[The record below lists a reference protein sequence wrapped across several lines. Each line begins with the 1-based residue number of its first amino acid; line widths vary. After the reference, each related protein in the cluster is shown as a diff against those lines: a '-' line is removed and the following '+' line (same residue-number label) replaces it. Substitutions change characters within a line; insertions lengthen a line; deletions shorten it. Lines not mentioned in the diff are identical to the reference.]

1 MTQEEIKLFFDFWAG
16 QIIASVFFVC
26 IVAIIVTSVIT
37 DYLRLFTD
45 KKKELDKNRDLDKEL
60 AENFGIFKEKIGHK
74 ISIQESLF
82 IWCAISSLGSG
93 GRVARMLFES
103 GVSVFKF
110 PDGTAISL
118 FLRFLIYLNLLFVFY
133 HLSKDK
139 RIKEGIIKDDGNTGL
154 FVINVC
160 AVIMFVVFFGLVISL
175 NFA

>member
-26 IVAIIVTSVIT
+26 IVAIIVSGVIT
-37 DYLRLFTD
+37 DYLRLFAD
-45 KKKELDKNRDLDKEL
+45 KKKELDKNRDLNKEL
-60 AENFGIFKEKIGHK
+60 AENFEIFKEKIGHK
-74 ISIQESLF
+74 ISIYESLCVWF
-82 IWCAISSLGSG
+82 GISSLGSG
-93 GRVARMLFES
+93 GSVAITLFKS
-103 GVSVFKF
+103 GVSAFKF
-110 PDGTAISL
+110 PDGTAINL

-139 RIKEGIIKDDGNTGL
+139 RVKEGIIKDDGNTGL

-160 AVIMFVVFFGLVISL
+160 VVIMFVVFFGLVISL